1 MKVTAVALRPHL
13 TRVLGSSGVMNLS
26 RRRRGG
32 GGIWWDISDA
42 LRFLRWSKQQ
52 NRGKQHWREG
62 QPGGQGMGGRRKR
75 KEGDEEKKRSER
87 GGNIDRKRE
96 GPKSRGE
103 KQRFSSLF

>member
-1 MKVTAVALRPHL
+1 
-13 TRVLGSSGVMNLS
+13 
-26 RRRRGG
+26 
-32 GGIWWDISDA
+32 
-42 LRFLRWSKQQ
+42 
-52 NRGKQHWREG
+52 
-62 QPGGQGMGGRRKR
+62 MGGRRKR